1 MKILKE
7 GGHRLFETDPET
19 ARYVA
24 DLLGRL
30 RRDGLDAVRQ
40 LPSRPAWAWSA
51 TA

>member
-24 DLLGRL
+24 DLLARVRVKRYGVGPGGR
-30 RRDGLDAVRQ
+30 RKKK
-40 LPSRPAWAWSA
+40 S
-51 TA
+51 